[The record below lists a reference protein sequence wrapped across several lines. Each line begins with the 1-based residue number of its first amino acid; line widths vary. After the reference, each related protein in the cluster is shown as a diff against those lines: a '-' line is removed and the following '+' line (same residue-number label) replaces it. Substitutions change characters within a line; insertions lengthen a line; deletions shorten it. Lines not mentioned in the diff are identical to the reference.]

1 MPADALKILFLAAEA
16 APLVQVGGL
25 ADVIGSLPRALRGLG
40 HDVRVAIPGYGAIDW
55 SRFSPEHR
63 TGFPVPTGAGDL
75 WADIFETTVANVPFW
90 LVTGAPIPKDRRIY
104 GNADENAQQFIFFSL
119 AALWACQNLD
129 WKPDVV
135 HAHDYHAGAAVLW
148 LGTSGPFNDYFRS
161 VASLFTIH
169 NLPYAGEGAGR
180 AMGLFKLM
188 RPEGIGA
195 LPEPMR
201 DSLLGV
207 ALLTADWLTTVS
219 PTYAREIRT
228 PESGRGLDGVLR
240 ARGDHLEGITNG
252 IDTTLWNPKTDSA
265 LAVKYDATS
274 LDFRAKNKASL
285 QKEAGL
291 ETAPRAPLAAIVSRI
306 DAHQKGLDLALA
318 ILPWWIESGG
328 QLVLL
333 GTGEPSLEQQFARW
347 ELAFPTRVSAR
358 LRFDG
363 GYARRIYAGA
373 DLVWVPSRYEP
384 CGLSQQI
391 GMRYGAVP
399 VARRTGGLAD
409 TVIDVGDP
417 GGTGIMFDEPIP
429 TAFQDAL
436 VRAARVYADAR
447 AWRQLVQRGMARDS
461 SWERSAREYALL
473 YERAAAEH
481 RR

>member
-1 MPADALKILFLAAEA
+1 VRILFLAAEA

-25 ADVIGSLPRALRGLG
+25 ADVVSSLPRALGALG

-55 SRFSPEHR
+55 ARYSPQHR
-63 TGFPVPTGAGDL
+63 TSFPVPTGAGDEP
-75 WADIFETTVANVPFW
+75 ADIFETSAAKVSFW
-90 LVTGAPIPKDRRIY
+90 LVTGSPIPKDRSIY
-104 GNADENAQQFIFFSL
+104 ASAEENAYRFVFFSL
-119 AALWACQNLD
+119 AALWACQSLN

-148 LGTSGPFNDYFRS
+148 LRTSAPFNDYFRS

-180 AMGLFKLM
+180 AMGFFRLT
-188 RPEGIGA
+188 RPDGIEA
-195 LPEPMR
+195 LPESLR

-207 ALLTADWLTTVS
+207 ALLTADWLSAVS

-228 PESGRGLDGVLR
+228 AEGGRGLDGVLR
-240 ARGDHLEGITNG
+240 ARSDHLAGITNG
-252 IDTTLWNPKTDSA
+252 IDTSLWNPRTDSA
-265 LAVKYDATS
+265 LTARYDASS
-274 LDFRAKNKASL
+274 LDRRLQNKAAL
-285 QKEAGL
+285 QREAGL
-291 ETAPRAPLAAIVSRI
+291 HPAPEAPLAAIISRI

-318 ILPWWIESGG
+318 ALPWWIESGG

-333 GTGEPSLEQQFARW
+333 GAGEPALEQQFARL
-347 ELAFPTRVSAR
+347 ELAYPGRASVR

-373 DLVWVPSRYEP
+373 DLVLVPSRYEP
-384 CGLSQQI
+384 CGLTQQI
-391 GMRYGAVP
+391 GMRYGTVP

-417 GGTGIMFDEPIP
+417 GGTGIMFDEPIAP
-429 TAFQDAL
+429 ALQDAMS
-436 VRAARVYADAR
+436 RAARVYADAR
-447 AWRQLVQRGMARDS
+447 SWKELMQRGMARDS
-461 SWERSAREYALL
+461 SWERSAREYELL
-473 YERAAAEH
+473 YERTVAEH